1 MTFFYITRSDQHW
14 VSGALNEKKHSM
26 KKFIST
32 LQNIW
37 KIKEL
42 RDRIL
47 FTLAMLLVFRIG
59 SFIVLPGVNP
69 AALKAASS
77 SGTSDLLGLINTFTG
92 GAFKNAAIFALGIMP
107 YITASIIIQLLGF
120 AVPYFQRLQQ
130 KEGESGRKKLNQIT
144 RLLTVAIT
152 LVQGGGY
159 LTYVKSIGAVDPSI
173 PPQIFWI
180 SSIIILSTGTIF
192 AMWLGERITDKGI
205 GNGVSLLITIG
216 IIATLPQALVFEFT
230 AQLENSGLILFVVE
244 LALLFFIVMATVLIV
259 QGVRRIPIQFAKRMV
274 GRGTSSLPTA
284 GVRDYI
290 PLKVNAAGVMP
301 IIFAQA
307 LMFLPAT
314 VAQFFAGEES
324 DVAASPWMQ
333 ELLNPFSLTSSLITF
348 LLVVVF
354 TYVYTALIVNPQN
367 YAEYLKRQNAFI
379 PGIKPGKDTA
389 DFIDAVTTKI
399 TLPGSIFLGLI
410 AILPAVA
417 VAFGVN
423 QGFAIFFGGTSM
435 LILVAVVL
443 DTLQQIESHLLMR
456 RYDGLVKSGKIQGRT
471 GKMQG
476 IGASM

>member
-1 MTFFYITRSDQHW
+1 
-14 VSGALNEKKHSM
+14 M
-26 KKFIST
+26 KKLIET
-32 LQNIW
+32 LKNIW

-42 RDRIL
+42 RNRIL
-47 FTLAMLLVFRIG
+47 FTLGLLFVFRFG
-59 SFIVLPGVNP
+59 SYVVLPGVMP
-69 AALKAASS
+69 EVLKNASQGNGS
-77 SGTSDLLGLINTFTG
+77 PNDLLGLINVFTG
-92 GAFKNAAIFALGIMP
+92 GAFSNAAVLALGIMP

-130 KEGESGRKKLNQIT
+130 REGESGRKKLNQIT

-159 LTYVKSIGAVDPSI
+159 LTYVNSLGAVAPTVA
-173 PPQIFWI
+173 PGIFWI
-180 SSIIILSTGTIF
+180 SNIIILSTGTVF

-205 GNGVSLLITIG
+205 GNGVSLLITVG
-216 IIATLPQALVFEFT
+216 IIASLPNALALEVGAQFE
-230 AQLENSGLILFVVE
+230 ENGPIFLVIE
-244 LALLFFIVMATVLIV
+244 LAALFAIVMATILIV

-274 GRGTSSLPTA
+274 GRGSNAMPAS

-314 VAQFFAGEES
+314 AAQFIAGDQS
-324 DVAASPWMQ
+324 DLAANPI
-333 ELLNPFSLTSSLITF
+333 LRALNDFTSAPYNIVYF
-348 LLVVVF
+348 VMVVLF
-354 TYVYTALIVNPQN
+354 TYVYTALLVNPQQ

-379 PGIKPGKDTA
+379 PGVKPGKPTA
-389 DFIDAVTTKI
+389 DFIDAVTTRI

-410 AILPAVA
+410 AIMPAFA
-417 VAFGVN
+417 AAMGIN
-423 QGFAIFFGGTSM
+423 IGFAMFFGGTSL

-456 RYDGLVKSGKIQGRT
+456 RYDGLVKSGRIQGRSRV
-471 GKMQG
+471 QG
-476 IGASM
+476 IGAGM